1 MPTDKPSAMLLTGC
15 ASGIGRHLADV
26 LIERG
31 FRIMATDANI
41 EALRAHATRS
51 GWPVVASGTDARVL
65 LRELDVRSAADW
77 DAAVTEVVETFGSL
91 DVLFNIA
98 GVVEPAY
105 IHEADPGLIDRHLD
119 INAKGTM
126 LGTRAAVR
134 QMIEQ
139 GSGHIVNFASL
150 AGLAPVPGIALY
162 SASKFAVRGFSL
174 AVAAELK
181 PLGVAVTCVCPDAV
195 RTAMVDYQQ
204 AFEQAA
210 LTFSGNRMLTVEDI
224 ERAIL
229 SKVLP
234 RRPVE
239 LTLPWSRGLVA
250 RLTGFLPSLMVPLVP
265 LLRRRGLARQRAYV
279 PTQSS

>member
-1 MPTDKPSAMLLTGC
+1 MRTDGPRVMLLTGC

-26 LIERG
+26 LLERG
-31 FRIMATDANI
+31 HRIMATDVNI
-41 EALRAHATRS
+41 EALRVHATGS
-51 GWPVVASGTDARVL
+51 GWPVAEGGNGGRALVR
-65 LRELDVRSAADW
+65 RLDVRSAADW
-77 DAAVTEVVETFGSL
+77 DAAVTELVKAFGAL

-98 GVVEPAY
+98 GIVEPAY
-105 IHEADPGLIDRHLD
+105 IHESDPGLIDRHLD
-119 INAKGTM
+119 INTKGTM
-126 LGTRAAVR
+126 LGTRSAAR
-134 QMIEQ
+134 RMIEQ

-174 AVAAELK
+174 AAAAELK
-181 PLGVAVTCVCPDAV
+181 PLGVAVTCICPDAV

-210 LTFSGNRMLTVEDI
+210 LTFSGNRMLTVQDI

-229 SKVLP
+229 TNVLP
-234 RRPVE
+234 RRPIE

-279 PTQSS
+279 PTRTS